1 MDNINLQA
9 MTSSFYLYI
18 AIGAVA
24 LFGLGLT
31 FYLLTKRQK
40 PKTEPLNIDLLNHLY
55 QALGS
60 GSNIKKVE
68 LVQKRLQIEVGSV
81 KNIDQEKLKALN
93 MPAFVTGKKITILI
107 KEHTKEVYQYLIE
120 KRKEEV

>member
-1 MDNINLQA
+1 MDKINLQA
-9 MTSSFYLYI
+9 LTSSYYLYI

-24 LFGLGLT
+24 LFALGMT
-31 FYLLTKRQK
+31 FYLLTRRQK
-40 PKTEPLNIDLLNHLY
+40 PKVEPLNPNLIDTLY
-55 QALGS
+55 QALGTT
-60 GSNIKKVE
+60 SNIKQVE
-68 LVQKRLQIEVGSV
+68 LVQKRLQIEVGSI

-107 KEHTKEVYQYLIE
+107 KDNTKEVYQYLIE